1 MRPPRPLDD
10 GHHDDGQHVGAGVVA
25 TALDLEEGGGVVF
38 EAELAGAQNREHGG
52 RVGGAEHRADQET
65 QGCRE
70 LEHVVAEKPGQSRGK
85 GHAEGGEYAG
95 FDHHR
100 LSLFPPGAETAVEH
114 DEYQGHGTDA
124 LGEIE
129 VVEGNLHYAVGSEGH
144 AQQDEC
150 QQHGD
155 AYLVRDVVEHYAQDN
170 DDGGHEQEQC
180 KGHKQ
185 GC

>member
-1 MRPPRPLDD
+1 MNIR
-10 GHHDDGQHVGAGVVA
+10 A
-25 TALDLEEGGGVVF
+25 TVQMLSVKSKL
-38 EAELAGAQNREHGG
+38 
-52 RVGGAEHRADQET
+52 
-65 QGCRE
+65 
-70 LEHVVAEKPGQSRGK
+70 SK
-85 GHAEGGEYAG
+85 GI
-95 FDHHR
+95 FR
-100 LSLFPPGAETAVEH
+100 
-114 DEYQGHGTDA
+114 
-124 LGEIE
+124 
-129 VVEGNLHYAVGSEGH
+129 SEGH